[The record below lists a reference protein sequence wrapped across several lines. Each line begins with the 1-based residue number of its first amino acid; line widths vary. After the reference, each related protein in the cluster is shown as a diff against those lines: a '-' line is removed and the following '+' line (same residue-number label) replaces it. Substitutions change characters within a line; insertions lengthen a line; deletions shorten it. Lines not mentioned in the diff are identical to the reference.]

1 MSKIDNLKKFL
12 RTSDLLGMQ
21 VFNSESLVGDAREV
35 VYSKDGVRVL
45 VCYYWNYV
53 EILGL
58 SESEFNSIKTR
69 IGGFDHIKK
78 RL

>member
-12 RTSDLLGMQ
+12 RNSNLLGKQ
-21 VFNSESLVGDAREV
+21 VFNSEALVGDNREV
-35 VYSKDGVRVL
+35 VYSKDGVVVL
-45 VCYYWNYV
+45 VCYYWDYV

-69 IGGFDHIKK
+69 KGHYDFIKK
-78 RL
+78 TL